1 LTSLSE
7 LQAAALARREGYL
20 FLDGLTT
27 LSDAQAEEFAKHG
40 KLSLKGLTVWE
51 SGSLAKRL
59 FDENDACLPSNVAS
73 ISARVAQI
81 FAEHDGQLDLDGLQ
95 AIGQDVAEALSPHK
109 GTLLLNG
116 LSEITAEVGRA
127 LAKHQGTLGL
137 MGLTELS
144 ADVAD
149 ELCVLAAESV
159 NARPGI
165 HKCLADRRSYWLE
178 WLNQLPALT
187 DAAMVRLAHFRG
199 DLSLDGLKSLSETEA
214 PRLVNRGELLSLNG
228 LSSVSNAVAEVLAQ
242 HSGRLSLDGIKTLS
256 DEAAATLAISLG
268 DLNTS
273 GWPTSAVHAY
283 NSTREAALL
292 ALRYAADPAS
302 VDLSQITDLSAE
314 QSRVLARTGWYLN
327 LAGITSLNEE
337 AARIL
342 ACHSGS
348 LNLMNLRDISEE
360 GARAL
365 AGHQGPVVLAL
376 DQLPSQVA
384 AAFEKARPA
393 HACAPAEAVQAR
405 SE

>member
-1 LTSLSE
+1 
-7 LQAAALARREGYL
+7 
-20 FLDGLTT
+20 
-27 LSDAQAEEFAKHG
+27 
-40 KLSLKGLTVWE
+40 
-51 SGSLAKRL
+51 
-59 FDENDACLPSNVAS
+59 
-73 ISARVAQI
+73 
-81 FAEHDGQLDLDGLQ
+81 
-95 AIGQDVAEALSPHK
+95 
-109 GTLLLNG
+109 
-116 LSEITAEVGRA
+116 
-127 LAKHQGTLGL
+127 
-137 MGLTELS
+137 
-144 ADVAD
+144 
-149 ELCVLAAESV
+149 
-159 NARPGI
+159 
-165 HKCLADRRSYWLE
+165 
-178 WLNQLPALT
+178 
-187 DAAMVRLAHFRG
+187 
-199 DLSLDGLKSLSETEA
+199 LSLDVLKSLSETEA